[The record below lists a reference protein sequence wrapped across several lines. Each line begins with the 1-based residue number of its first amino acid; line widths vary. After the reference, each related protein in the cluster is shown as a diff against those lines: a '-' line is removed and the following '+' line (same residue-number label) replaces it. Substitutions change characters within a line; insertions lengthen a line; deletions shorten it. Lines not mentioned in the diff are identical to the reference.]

1 MRNIAFIGVGN
12 MAGAIIGGLLKS
24 GAVDHA
30 HLILSDVLTDKC
42 APYVE
47 KGAVM
52 AATPAEAAEAADC
65 IVLSVK
71 PQNFSEILPLLAAVE
86 GIERKLIIT
95 IAAGISSETVKTA
108 LHGAP
113 VVRVLPNTPMLIGLG
128 VSVICRAD
136 DVSAEDFDFVC
147 RIFEASGSVQII
159 DEADMILI
167 ERANKP
173 YIITMPPRSSDE
185 YFQKCGN
192 AYRLALQFKG
202 NELYYT
208 YQNGSIEFKRD
219 AYPLFEQYFG
229 IDCEDISQTQELMKL
244 EDLVQKALIALH
256 YEKDRDYVVHGGKAC
271 FEDESDGSLQAFK
284 HEMGLFL
291 SLANGLDVSEFKS
304 SLSERAIYFNFIHP
318 YGLLARFGAASGTS
332 ATACSFKK
340 EFKSIYDLDVMVL
353 TW

>member
-159 DEADMILI
+159 DEADMNRIISVTSSSPAYVFAFIDAIREGATAQGLDGDAMLHSI
-167 ERANKP
+167 CDVVIGAATLLKSGDLTPKEQIARVTSKGGTTERAMNVL
-173 YIITMPPRSSDE
+173 YERD
-185 YFQKCGN
+185 
-192 AYRLALQFKG
+192 LAA
-202 NELYYT
+202 T
-208 YQNGSIEFKRD
+208 VTD
-219 AYPLFEQYFG
+219 A
-229 IDCEDISQTQELMKL
+229 M
-244 EDLVQKALIALH
+244 
-256 YEKDRDYVVHGGKAC
+256 KAC
-271 FEDESDGSLQAFK
+271 TARAE
-284 HEMGLFL
+284 EM
-291 SLANGLDVSEFKS
+291 S
-304 SLSERAIYFNFIHP
+304 R
-318 YGLLARFGAASGTS
+318 T
-332 ATACSFKK
+332 
-340 EFKSIYDLDVMVL
+340 M
-353 TW
+353 